1 MDNRSPEE
9 NWRWTM
15 ETNSA
20 HSLSSHRPRKADA
33 ESKSPA
39 AAEIPTL
46 HRALA
51 SVPERTS
58 LAIRKPIDNL
68 LFLSILLDAV
78 SNDPRVG
85 ISEIAERVSMT
96 YQGVVNRLKAL
107 DLRLDGPEMAQRI
120 HNRMEEERSQIQPYA
135 DWLKHCL
142 QLG

>member
-1 MDNRSPEE
+1 
-9 NWRWTM
+9 
-15 ETNSA
+15 
-20 HSLSSHRPRKADA
+20 
-33 ESKSPA
+33 
-39 AAEIPTL
+39 
-46 HRALA
+46 
-51 SVPERTS
+51 

-107 DLRLDGPEMAQRI
+107 ELRLDGPEMAQRI
-120 HNRMEEERSQIQPYA
+120 HNRMEEERGQIQPYA